1 MVKVMSSKKDWGGVA
16 KVDFDNRDPV
26 YFTGFDK
33 KEAQIRAD
41 LFRSLYEKCGPCD
54 IIESGS
60 VPINVACSGK
70 PAIAAYLYAVQLWPI
85 ETIAYQLSVSSST
98 VEQYL
103 SDIRR
108 GRR

>member
-1 MVKVMSSKKDWGGVA
+1 MVRVLSSKEDWGGVA
-16 KVDFDNRDPV
+16 KVDFEDRDPV

-41 LFRSLYEKCGPCD
+41 LFRSLYERCGPCE
-54 IIESGS
+54 IIESNS

-70 PAIAAYLYAVQLWPI
+70 PAIAAYLYAVQLWPVDA
-85 ETIAYQLSVSSST
+85 IAYQLSVSSST
-98 VEQYL
+98 VQQYL